1 MIERRNRILMAGV
14 GLLVAIAPGACKQE
28 SPSTRSEAG
37 GPILVYASIPPGK
50 YFAERVGGPHLR
62 VDVLL
67 KPGQSMHTYEPTAKQ
82 MVELSSAR
90 LFLRFGA
97 PFEKQVVD
105 KIGEA
110 LKNLELVDVNEGI
123 TLLAAS
129 EPCEHDADHGHDHNH
144 GESEL
149 DMHTWTSPRL
159 AKIQAGNIY
168 RALVHVD
175 PGHRADYEANLAAL
189 EADLDRLDAEIAAA
203 LWPLKGR
210 AFFVFHP
217 AFGYFAE
224 AYGLK
229 QVAIESGGKEPSA
242 KELHE
247 LIDRARDSGVK
258 LIFVQPQF
266 PRRGAEAVAQ
276 AIGGAVVPLDHL
288 AEDYVGNLRHV
299 AEMIRAALAAATR
312 PATGP
317 A

>member
-1 MIERRNRILMAGV
+1 MVGV
-14 GLLVAIAPGACKQE
+14 GLLVVIGTGACRQE
-28 SPSTRSEAG
+28 SLPARSEAG
-37 GPILVYASIPPGK
+37 EPILVYASIPPVK
-50 YFAERVGGPHLR
+50 YFAERIGGSHVR

-67 KPGQSMHTYEPTAKQ
+67 KPGQSMHTYEPTARQ

-90 LFLRFGA
+90 LFLRIGV
-97 PFEKQVVD
+97 PFEKQVAD
-105 KIGEA
+105 KVGQA

-123 TLLAAS
+123 TLLTAS
-129 EPCEHDADHGHDHNH
+129 EPCEHDADHGHHHDHR
-144 GESEL
+144 ESEL

-159 AKIQAGNIY
+159 AKIQAGNIC
-168 RALVHVD
+168 RALVRVD
-175 PGHRADYEANLAAL
+175 PDRRADYEANLAAL
-189 EADLDRLDAEIAAA
+189 KADLDHLDVEIAAA
-203 LWPLKGR
+203 LRPLKGR
-210 AFFVFHP
+210 TFFVFHP

-242 KELHE
+242 KQLDE

-299 AEMIRAALAAATR
+299 AEMIRAALAVATQ